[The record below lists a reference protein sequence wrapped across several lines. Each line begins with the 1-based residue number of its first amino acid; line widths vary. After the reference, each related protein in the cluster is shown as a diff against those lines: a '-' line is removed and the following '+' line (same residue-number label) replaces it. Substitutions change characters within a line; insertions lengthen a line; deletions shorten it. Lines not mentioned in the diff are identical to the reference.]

1 MGLALRLGHPPV
13 RLESLHELRCRSF
26 FVRFRTAG
34 LSPLVLGSTLTSNGC
49 SPRSS
54 GESPCVPG
62 FQLGMCQLHLPTNLP
77 LNSRNHCVWKSG
89 LQAPGSRPQPPNMTH
104 WQYQHPSICRS
115 NRTTLADEC
124 TQGFPLCCRIRPD
137 IAVFC
142 IDRTATCP
150 RGSTEL
156 ALDTLPCPRDLS
168 QSPVFIVAKA
178 SSDHHPSILVPQQVP
193 CLTGPGGARSR
204 S

>member
-1 MGLALRLGHPPV
+1 MFASVVRGITLCHWISAGDVPTTFTNQPPIEFTKSLRL
-13 RLESLHELRCRSF
+13 EIRS
-26 FVRFRTAG
+26 
-34 LSPLVLGSTLTSNGC
+34 
-49 SPRSS
+49 
-54 GESPCVPG
+54 
-62 FQLGMCQLHLPTNLP
+62 
-77 LNSRNHCVWKSG
+77 
-89 LQAPGSRPQPPNMTH
+89 PGSRPQPPNMTH

-156 ALDTLPCPRDLS
+156 ALDTPPVPAIFRRVPFLSSPR
-168 QSPVFIVAKA
+168 
-178 SSDHHPSILVPQQVP
+178 LVPITIRQFSCP
-193 CLTGPGGARSR
+193 SR
-204 S
+204 SPASPDRAEPGPAPR

>member
-1 MGLALRLGHPPV
+1 MFASVVRGITLCPWIPAGDVPTTFTNQPPIEFTKSLRL
-13 RLESLHELRCRSF
+13 EIRS
-26 FVRFRTAG
+26 
-34 LSPLVLGSTLTSNGC
+34 
-49 SPRSS
+49 
-54 GESPCVPG
+54 
-62 FQLGMCQLHLPTNLP
+62 
-77 LNSRNHCVWKSG
+77 
-89 LQAPGSRPQPPNMTH
+89 PGSRPQPPNMTH

-156 ALDTLPCPRDLS
+156 ALDTPPCPRDLS